1 MKPKKIEIHLNV
13 IHIICCGIFSPK
25 QNESKQIFSVISIYQ
40 KNVKKWKVNNIFIVR
55 SESSSD
61 AIYSTTNDDETENVN
76 DIE

>member
-40 KNVKKWKVNNIFIVR
+40 KKCKEMEGKQYFYCTFRIVK
-55 SESSSD
+55 
-61 AIYSTTNDDETENVN
+61 
-76 DIE
+76 